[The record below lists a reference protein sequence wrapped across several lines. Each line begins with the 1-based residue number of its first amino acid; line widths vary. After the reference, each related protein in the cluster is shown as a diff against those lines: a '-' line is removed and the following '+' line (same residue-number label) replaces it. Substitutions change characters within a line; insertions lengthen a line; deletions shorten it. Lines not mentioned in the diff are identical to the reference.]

1 MRANAC
7 AGASS
12 LTSTRVESTFTKGE
26 LIGCTKLTV
35 RSKTAPTSAS
45 DPSAPAVTGAH
56 SPGAHTRAP
65 AARLSSRAA
74 ACAADIAGMFAAMA
88 MPGPTKRP
96 SRVYPIGAI
105 AIGCAPYPV

>member
-7 AGASS
+7 ASAAS

-45 DPSAPAVTGAH
+45 DPSAPAVTDAH

-74 ACAADIAGMFAAMA
+74 ACASHRAPSSRTPHGARTTAA
-88 MPGPTKRP
+88 
-96 SRVYPIGAI
+96 SRMSVFPA
-105 AIGCAPYPV
+105 AS